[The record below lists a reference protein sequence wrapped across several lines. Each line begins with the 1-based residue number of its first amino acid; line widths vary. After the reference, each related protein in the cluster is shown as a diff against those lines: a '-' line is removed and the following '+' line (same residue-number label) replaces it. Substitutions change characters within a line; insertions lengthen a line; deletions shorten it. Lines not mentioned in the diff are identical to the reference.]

1 MRAFPKEFIAP
12 NHHQKRKLPFLF
24 HKANVDSESVSN
36 GTLFMCYKTKRRWY
50 SVLLLRPSRGACK
63 QSLCISK
70 YFTASRALF
79 SFGEIIFIL
88 ALKWNI
94 FVRRLS
100 AESGEEAHTQ
110 LAACVAKIIIVRHSS
125 VT

>member
-1 MRAFPKEFIAP
+1 MLTLKVFPMALCLCVIRQSDA
-12 NHHQKRKLPFLF
+12 
-24 HKANVDSESVSN
+24 
-36 GTLFMCYKTKRRWY
+36 G

-110 LAACVAKIIIVRHSS
+110 LAACDAKIIIVRHSS